1 MRSTD
6 DEARGVGVY
15 ECPGSLGGRLFT
27 VEVTMRT
34 TFRRF
39 GTNRIIEHWIQMMT
53 FSVLVVTG
61 LSEKFYA
68 LDSARWII
76 LHMGGI
82 DNVRLVHRYAAILFS
97 LAIAAHI
104 LIAIVGVVVKR
115 WQPSMVITKND
126 FRNAV
131 HNIRYYLGKEQYP
144 APGGRYSY
152 MQKFEYWGIL
162 TGGLLMMIT
171 GAVLWKPMFITR
183 FMSGEIIPA
192 AKVLHTNEALVVFL
206 IIAVW
211 HIYNAIFSPEVF
223 PLNTSIFAGSIS
235 RERMIYEHILEL
247 ARIEGTTPE
256 AIRAHRNERGEQD
269 PLMRDERQES
279 AGNQPGG

>member
-1 MRSTD
+1 MK
-6 DEARGVGVY
+6 
-15 ECPGSLGGRLFT
+15 
-27 VEVTMRT
+27 T

-39 GTNRIIEHWIQMMT
+39 STNRIIEHWIQMLT

-61 LSEKFYA
+61 LSQKFYA
-68 LDSARWII
+68 LDTARWVI

-82 DNVRLVHRYAAILFS
+82 DNVRLLHRYTGIIFALV
-97 LAIAAHI
+97 IAAHI
-104 LIAIVGVVVKR
+104 LIAIVGMVVKR
-115 WQPSMVITKND
+115 WQPSIVITKND

-131 HNIRYYLGKEQYP
+131 HNIRYYLGNERYP

-162 TGGLLMMIT
+162 TGGLLMIVT
-171 GAVLWKPMFITR
+171 GAVLWKPMLITR

-206 IIAVW
+206 VIAFW

-247 ARIEGTTPE
+247 ASIEGTTPE
-256 AIRAHRNERGEQD
+256 EIRAYHD
-269 PLMRDERQES
+269 KAHDQEPP
-279 AGNQPGG
+279 PGDD